1 LRFFPPGTF
10 SVILLPL
17 FAHFPN
23 FLSLFHK
30 FFGHLLHLSFVEI
43 DDLIDLLIGLNQ
55 LSHVPVEFN
64 LHFSYLTV
72 RVFLLPLPLGFLLD
86 DRHYVGKRGI
96 ECFLKYFSFGRD
108 EAGERFERP
117 CDSREAVL
125 KQESALL

>member
-1 LRFFPPGTF
+1 MRFFPPGTL
-10 SVILLPL
+10 SVFLFPL
-17 FAHFPN
+17 FTYFSN
-23 FLSLFHK
+23 FLSLFDK

-55 LSHVPVEFN
+55 LPHVLVEFD

-86 DRHYVGKRGI
+86 DRHYAGKRGV